1 MKVAVTAPAPSLD
14 ATVDPRFGRCAYFV
28 VVDPGTM
35 QFEGLENANAGSPQ
49 GAGIATAQ
57 MIAGKGVEA
66 VLTGNCGPNAYQAL
80 EAAGVK
86 VITGVTGTVRE
97 AVEGYRSG
105 RYQATSQPN
114 VASHYGIG
122 MGAGGGMGRG
132 MGGGMGGGGGTGRG
146 MGGGMG
152 RIAAPPPAPSAPPE
166 AGLMEVLKE
175 LKVQL
180 DDLRQ
185 QVGDVN
191 QRIEKLHKDD

>member
-35 QFEGLENANAGSPQ
+35 QFEGLENVNAGSPQ

-86 VITGVTGTVRE
+86 VVTGVTGTVRE
-97 AVEGYRSG
+97 AVEGYRGG
-105 RYQATSQPN
+105 RYQPTSQPN

-122 MGAGGGMGRG
+122 VGASGGMGRG
-132 MGGGMGGGGGTGRG
+132 MGS
-146 MGGGMG
+146 GMG
-152 RIAAPPPAPSAPPE
+152 RIDAPRPAPSGPPE
-166 AGLMEVLKE
+166 SGLMEVLKE

-185 QVGDVN
+185 QVGDIN
-191 QRIEKLHKDD
+191 QRIEKLHEDD

>member
-1 MKVAVTAPAPSLD
+1 MTVAVSAAAPSLD
-14 ATVDPRFGRCAYFV
+14 ANVDPRFGRCAYFV

-35 QFEGLENANAGSPQ
+35 QFEELENVNAASPQ

-57 MIAGKGVEA
+57 MIAGKDVEA

-105 RYQATSQPN
+105 RYQPTSQPN

-122 MGAGGGMGRG
+122 MSS
-132 MGGGMGGGGGTGRG
+132 GGGTGRG

-152 RIAAPPPAPSAPPE
+152 QIDASRPAPSGPPE
-166 AGLMEVLKE
+166 SGLMEVLKE

-185 QVGDVN
+185 QVGDIN
-191 QRIEKLHKDD
+191 QRIEKLHEDD

>member
-28 VVDPGTM
+28 VVDPETM

-86 VITGVTGTVRE
+86 VVTGVTGTIRE

-105 RYQATSQPN
+105 RYQPTSQPN
-114 VASHYGIG
+114 VASHHGMG
-122 MGAGGGMGRG
+122 MGA
-132 MGGGMGGGGGTGRG
+132 GGGTGRG
-146 MGGGMG
+146 MGGGVG
-152 RIAAPPPAPSAPPE
+152 RIDASRPAPSGLPE
-166 AGLMEVLKE
+166 SGLMEVLKE
-175 LKVQL
+175 LRVQL

-185 QVGDVN
+185 QVGEID
-191 QRIEKLHKDD
+191 QRIERLHKDD

>member
-28 VVDPGTM
+28 VVDPETM
-35 QFEGLENANAGSPQ
+35 QFEGLENANAGSSQ

-57 MIAGKGVEA
+57 MIAGEGVEA

-86 VITGVTGTVRE
+86 VVTGVTGTIRE

-105 RYQATSQPN
+105 RYQPTSQPN
-114 VASHYGIG
+114 VASHHG
-122 MGAGGGMGRG
+122 MGMGGGMGRG
-132 MGGGMGGGGGTGRG
+132 MGGGMGR
-146 MGGGMG
+146 M
-152 RIAAPPPAPSAPPE
+152 AAPRPAPSGAPE
-166 AGLMEVLKE
+166 SGLMEVLKE
-175 LKVQL
+175 LKGQL

-185 QVGDVN
+185 QVGDIN
-191 QRIEKLHKDD
+191 ERIEKLHKDD

>member
-1 MKVAVTAPAPSLD
+1 MTVAVSAPAPSLD
-14 ATVDPRFGRCAYFV
+14 ANVDPRFGRCAYFV

-35 QFEGLENANAGSPQ
+35 QFEGLENVNAGSPQ

-57 MIAGKGVEA
+57 LIAGKDVEA

-86 VITGVTGTVRE
+86 VVTGVTGTVRE

-105 RYQATSQPN
+105 RYQATSRPN

-122 MGAGGGMGRG
+122 GGAGGGMG
-132 MGGGMGGGGGTGRG
+132 GGMERG

-152 RIAAPPPAPSAPPE
+152 RVAASRPVSSGPPE
-166 AGLMEVLKE
+166 SGLLEVLKE

-185 QVGDVN
+185 QVGDIN
-191 QRIEKLHKDD
+191 QRIEKLHEDD

>member
-1 MKVAVTAPAPSLD
+1 VKLAVTAPAPSLD
-14 ATVDPRFGRCAYFV
+14 AAVDPRFGRCAYFV
-28 VVDPGTM
+28 VVDPETM

-86 VITGVTGTVRE
+86 VVTGVTGTIRE

-105 RYQATSQPN
+105 RYQPTSQPN
-114 VASHYGIG
+114 VASHYGTG
-122 MGAGGGMGRG
+122 MGAGGGMG
-132 MGGGMGGGGGTGRG
+132 
-146 MGGGMG
+146 GGMG
-152 RIAAPPPAPSAPPE
+152 RMAAPRPAAPSRVPE
-166 AGLMEVLKE
+166 SGLMEVLKE
-175 LKVQL
+175 LKGQL

-185 QVGDVN
+185 QVGDIN